1 MKIIKVI
8 IMACLCTNITL
19 QAQGVNSN
27 VVDRE
32 NSQMIGVEQISDST
46 QLKNISLDDIE
57 KKILVQRIDSLEKE
71 LSYVKLQNEL
81 NALKTELQVN
91 VNNLDIKSNSILLNV
106 NSKTFLRMLYNAYKE
121 HYESSEEL
129 VKSYQPNV
137 DLNKMNCY
145 LHILK
150 YNYSE
155 KQESVLEATNKVI
168 DNSYSKL
175 KSSLDYYKTCLDMYR
190 DNL

>member
-1 MKIIKVI
+1 
-8 IMACLCTNITL
+8 MACLCTNITL

>member
-1 MKIIKVI
+1 MNIKVI

-19 QAQGVNSN
+19 QAQGVNNN
-27 VVDRE
+27 VVNKE
-32 NSQMIGVEQISDST
+32 NSQMTGVEQISDSI

-57 KKILVQRIDSLEKE
+57 KNILVQRIDSLEKE

-81 NALKTELQVN
+81 NALKIELQVN
-91 VNNLDIKSNSILLNV
+91 VNNLDIRSNSILLNV

-121 HYESSEEL
+121 NYESSEEL
-129 VKSYQPNV
+129 VQSFQPNV

-150 YNYSE
+150 FNYSE
-155 KQESVLEATNKVI
+155 KQKSVLEATIKVI

>member
-1 MKIIKVI
+1 MKVKVI

-19 QAQGVNSN
+19 QAQSVNSDITN
-27 VVDRE
+27 KE
-32 NSQMIGVEQISDST
+32 NSLMTGVEQISDST
-46 QLKNISLDDIE
+46 QLKNMPLYDIE
-57 KKILVQRIDSLEKE
+57 KDILVQRIDSLEKE
-71 LSYVKLQNEL
+71 LSFVKLQNEL
-81 NALKTELQVN
+81 NALKIELQVN

-106 NSKTFLRMLYNAYKE
+106 NSRTFLRMLYNAYKE
-121 HYESSEEL
+121 NYESSEEL
-129 VKSYQPNV
+129 VQSYQPNV
-137 DLNKMNCY
+137 ELNKMNCY

-155 KQESVLEATNKVI
+155 SQKSVLEGTIKVI

-175 KSSLDYYKTCLDMYR
+175 KSSLDYYKTCLDMYK